1 MLAYLLLRGKEFSVP
16 DDVSTAIIGLFF
28 GLLCG
33 LFYYEH
39 YYRQYYWAFSLG
51 GGLIL
56 TYVSHWIFSRGLH
69 SDNDTASIESTL
81 LSFAVPFV
89 LTLALNHGLY
99 LVKRNKRKRRLK
111 RKEHSRF
118 FDTVDANS
126 VHGTP
131 SSPLSTHRRSTHK

>member
-1 MLAYLLLRGKEFSVP
+1 MFAYLLLRGKEFSLP
-16 DDVSTAIIGLFF
+16 DGISTAIIGLFF

-39 YYRQYYWAFSLG
+39 YYKSYYWAFSLA

-56 TYVSHWIFSRGLH
+56 TYLSHWIFSRSLA

-81 LSFAVPFV
+81 LSFALPFL
-89 LTLALNHGLY
+89 LTLGLNHGLY
-99 LVKRNKRKRRLK
+99 LIKRNKRKRRLK

-126 VHGTP
+126 VHGAPSKPFP
-131 SSPLSTHRRSTHK
+131 SSGGTAHK